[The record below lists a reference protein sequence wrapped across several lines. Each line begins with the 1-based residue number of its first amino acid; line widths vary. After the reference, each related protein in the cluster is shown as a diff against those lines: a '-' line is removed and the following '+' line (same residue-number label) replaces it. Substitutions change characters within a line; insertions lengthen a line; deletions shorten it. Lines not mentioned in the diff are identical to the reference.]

1 MTNPSSAFSSGSL
14 SSGEAAARMSPDGGA
29 SDGHGSVGSDGHGS
43 VGSDGHGSVGS
54 DGHGSPGSHGH
65 GSPGSHGH
73 GSPGSHGHG
82 SPGSHGHGS
91 PGSHGHG
98 SPGSHGHGSPGIL
111 QSSPGSD
118 GHGSP
123 GSHGHGS
130 PGILR
135 GSPGI
140 LRGSPRSPL
149 PGQGKLPPAV
159 RLDIDTEFQA
169 VRQQEKEDIKVL
181 NNQFV
186 TLIEKVQSLE
196 QQNKILTTRWNFL
209 KDQDNS
215 HSDSDI
221 KAIYEQYVSKM
232 NQEMKALNYEQ
243 ENLES
248 ELTKVLST
256 MDTFRSKYEDEIRL
270 CSGMEFTFMEL
281 KKDLDVSTL
290 HRTELEVKLKG
301 LQELLEL
308 KKTIYEQELEE
319 LLTEIK
325 DISVVL
331 GIDSCSRPDLG
342 RIVEDVRAQY
352 EALALRS
359 WEEAEAL
366 TRRKV
371 PGPCS
376 VLGEAGKDRRD
387 WPGNSWISEDGRDG
401 LALGMEEGQGTIRD
415 QLWMV
420 NPGFCYSGLSTLEE
434 PSGDGKCPSSSS
446 KSRNVTGPR
455 SHSQRGWERAPDLSP
470 GNPGDARALL
480 SLSPQLTDSSSQSGS
495 FGGHL
500 LDSRREIA
508 DLNIRIQKLRSCI
521 VSQKSQC
528 LYLEE
533 HIREAGEQG
542 EGTLR
547 DAKAKVAGLEEALQ
561 RSREHMAQLVR
572 EYQELMNIKLALDVE
587 ILTYRKL
594 VEGEENSMEQP
605 IPTVISAVHSRPKPL
620 SASTLR
626 NSRLFAQ
633 GSGHVEP
640 SRGGPGRAQ
649 DVPGTAATRTQ
660 PKFSSGAA
668 GECS

>member
-1 MTNPSSAFSSGSL
+1 MSRGTAAGSPSP
-14 SSGEAAARMSPDGGA
+14 ERRSPDGGA
-29 SDGHGSVGSDGHGS
+29 SDGRGSVGSDGLGS
-43 VGSDGHGSVGS
+43 LGSLRCSPYSPFSTDG
-54 DGHGSPGSHGH
+54 
-65 GSPGSHGH
+65 
-73 GSPGSHGHG
+73 
-82 SPGSHGHGS
+82 
-91 PGSHGHG
+91 
-98 SPGSHGHGSPGIL
+98 
-111 QSSPGSD
+111 
-118 GHGSP
+118 
-123 GSHGHGS
+123 
-130 PGILR
+130 R
-135 GSPGI
+135 
-140 LRGSPRSPL
+140 L
-149 PGQGKLPPAV
+149 PGPV
-159 RLDIDTEFQA
+159 RLDIDTDFQA

-221 KAIYEQYVSKM
+221 KAIYEQYMSKM
-232 NQEMKALNYEQ
+232 NQEMKGLNYEQ

-248 ELTKVLST
+248 ELAKVLST
-256 MDTFRSKYEDEIRL
+256 MDTFRTKYEDEIRL

-366 TRRKV
+366 TRRK
-371 PGPCS
+371 
-376 VLGEAGKDRRD
+376 
-387 WPGNSWISEDGRDG
+387 
-401 LALGMEEGQGTIRD
+401 
-415 QLWMV
+415 
-420 NPGFCYSGLSTLEE
+420 
-434 PSGDGKCPSSSS
+434 
-446 KSRNVTGPR
+446 
-455 SHSQRGWERAPDLSP
+455 
-470 GNPGDARALL
+470 
-480 SLSPQLTDSSSQSGS
+480 LTDSSSQSSS

-521 VSQKSQC
+521 VSQKSQVSPFPTFQC

-533 HIREAGEQG
+533 HICEAGEQG

-561 RSREHMAQLVR
+561 RSREHMAHLVR

-594 VEGEENSMEQP
+594 MEGEEN
-605 IPTVISAVHSRPKPL
+605 
-620 SASTLR
+620 
-626 NSRLFAQ
+626 
-633 GSGHVEP
+633 
-640 SRGGPGRAQ
+640 
-649 DVPGTAATRTQ
+649 
-660 PKFSSGAA
+660 
-668 GECS
+668 

>member
-14 SSGEAAARMSPDGGA
+14 CSGEAAARMSRGRAAESPSPERRSPDGGT
-29 SDGHGSVGSDGHGS
+29 SDGHGSLGSDGHGS
-43 VGSDGHGSVGS
+43 LGS
-54 DGHGSPGSHGH
+54 GSPGSRRC
-65 GSPGSHGH
+65 SPF
-73 GSPGSHGHG
+73 PGEG
-82 SPGSHGHGS
+82 
-91 PGSHGHG
+91 
-98 SPGSHGHGSPGIL
+98 
-111 QSSPGSD
+111 
-118 GHGSP
+118 
-123 GSHGHGS
+123 
-130 PGILR
+130 R
-135 GSPGI
+135 
-140 LRGSPRSPL
+140 
-149 PGQGKLPPAV
+149 LPPPV

-248 ELTKVLST
+248 ELAKVLST
-256 MDTFRSKYEDEIRL
+256 MDAFRSKYEDEIRL

-366 TRRKV
+366 TRRK
-371 PGPCS
+371 
-376 VLGEAGKDRRD
+376 
-387 WPGNSWISEDGRDG
+387 
-401 LALGMEEGQGTIRD
+401 
-415 QLWMV
+415 
-420 NPGFCYSGLSTLEE
+420 
-434 PSGDGKCPSSSS
+434 
-446 KSRNVTGPR
+446 
-455 SHSQRGWERAPDLSP
+455 
-470 GNPGDARALL
+470 
-480 SLSPQLTDSSSQSGS
+480 LTDSSSQPGS

-561 RSREHMAQLVR
+561 HSREHMAHLVR

-605 IPTVISAVHSRPKPL
+605 IPTIISAVHSRPRPL

-626 NSRLFAQ
+626 NSRLFAR
-633 GSGHVEP
+633 GSGPTEP
-640 SRGGPGRAQ
+640 SGGGPGRDQ
-649 DVPGTAATRTQ
+649 DVPGA
-660 PKFSSGAA
+660 PGAA
-668 GECS
+668 DTEPRPKLSPGAPGECS

>member
-1 MTNPSSAFSSGSL
+1 ML
-14 SSGEAAARMSPDGGA
+14 
-29 SDGHGSVGSDGHGS
+29 
-43 VGSDGHGSVGS
+43 
-54 DGHGSPGSHGH
+54 
-65 GSPGSHGH
+65 
-73 GSPGSHGHG
+73 
-82 SPGSHGHGS
+82 
-91 PGSHGHG
+91 
-98 SPGSHGHGSPGIL
+98 
-111 QSSPGSD
+111 
-118 GHGSP
+118 
-123 GSHGHGS
+123 
-130 PGILR
+130 
-135 GSPGI
+135 
-140 LRGSPRSPL
+140 
-149 PGQGKLPPAV
+149 
-159 RLDIDTEFQA
+159 
-169 VRQQEKEDIKVL
+169 
-181 NNQFV
+181 
-186 TLIEKVQSLE
+186 
-196 QQNKILTTRWNFL
+196 W
-209 KDQDNS
+209 
-215 HSDSDI
+215 
-221 KAIYEQYVSKM
+221 
-232 NQEMKALNYEQ
+232 ALC
-243 ENLES
+243 
-248 ELTKVLST
+248 
-256 MDTFRSKYEDEIRL
+256 RYEDEIRL

-366 TRRKV
+366 TRRK
-371 PGPCS
+371 
-376 VLGEAGKDRRD
+376 
-387 WPGNSWISEDGRDG
+387 
-401 LALGMEEGQGTIRD
+401 
-415 QLWMV
+415 
-420 NPGFCYSGLSTLEE
+420 
-434 PSGDGKCPSSSS
+434 
-446 KSRNVTGPR
+446 
-455 SHSQRGWERAPDLSP
+455 
-470 GNPGDARALL
+470 
-480 SLSPQLTDSSSQSGS
+480 LTDSSSQPGS

-508 DLNIRIQKLRSCI
+508 DLNIQIQKLRSCI

-561 RSREHMAQLVR
+561 RSREHVAHLVR

-594 VEGEENSMEQP
+594 MEGEENSMEQP

-626 NSRLFAQ
+626 NSRLFAR
-633 GSGHVEP
+633 SSEP
-640 SRGGPGRAQ
+640 SGGTRRAQ
-649 DVPGTAATRTQ
+649 DVPGTAGTPPQ
-660 PKFSSGAA
+660 LSPGAP
-668 GECS
+668 GQCS

>member
-14 SSGEAAARMSPDGGA
+14 CSGEAAARMSRGRAAGSPSPERRSPDGGT
-29 SDGHGSVGSDGHGS
+29 SDGHGSLGSDGHGS
-43 VGSDGHGSVGS
+43 LGS
-54 DGHGSPGSHGH
+54 GSPGSRRC
-65 GSPGSHGH
+65 SPF
-73 GSPGSHGHG
+73 PGEG
-82 SPGSHGHGS
+82 
-91 PGSHGHG
+91 
-98 SPGSHGHGSPGIL
+98 
-111 QSSPGSD
+111 
-118 GHGSP
+118 
-123 GSHGHGS
+123 
-130 PGILR
+130 R
-135 GSPGI
+135 
-140 LRGSPRSPL
+140 
-149 PGQGKLPPAV
+149 LPPPV

-248 ELTKVLST
+248 ELAKVLST
-256 MDTFRSKYEDEIRL
+256 MDAFRSKYEDEIRL

-366 TRRKV
+366 TRRK
-371 PGPCS
+371 
-376 VLGEAGKDRRD
+376 
-387 WPGNSWISEDGRDG
+387 
-401 LALGMEEGQGTIRD
+401 
-415 QLWMV
+415 
-420 NPGFCYSGLSTLEE
+420 
-434 PSGDGKCPSSSS
+434 
-446 KSRNVTGPR
+446 
-455 SHSQRGWERAPDLSP
+455 
-470 GNPGDARALL
+470 
-480 SLSPQLTDSSSQSGS
+480 LTDSSSQPGS

-561 RSREHMAQLVR
+561 RSREHMAHLVR

-605 IPTVISAVHSRPKPL
+605 IPTIISAVHSRPRPL

-626 NSRLFAQ
+626 NSRLFAR
-633 GSGHVEP
+633 GSGPTEP
-640 SRGGPGRAQ
+640 SGGGPGRDQ
-649 DVPGTAATRTQ
+649 DVPGA
-660 PKFSSGAA
+660 PGAA
-668 GECS
+668 DTGTRPKLSAGAPGECS

>member
-366 TRRKV
+366 TRRK
-371 PGPCS
+371 
-376 VLGEAGKDRRD
+376 
-387 WPGNSWISEDGRDG
+387 
-401 LALGMEEGQGTIRD
+401 
-415 QLWMV
+415 
-420 NPGFCYSGLSTLEE
+420 
-434 PSGDGKCPSSSS
+434 
-446 KSRNVTGPR
+446 
-455 SHSQRGWERAPDLSP
+455 
-470 GNPGDARALL
+470 
-480 SLSPQLTDSSSQSGS
+480 LTDSSSQSGS

>member
-1 MTNPSSAFSSGSL
+1 
-14 SSGEAAARMSPDGGA
+14 SPDGGA
-29 SDGHGSVGSDGHGS
+29 SDGPGSVASDG
-43 VGSDGHGSVGS
+43 
-54 DGHGSPGSHGH
+54 
-65 GSPGSHGH
+65 
-73 GSPGSHGHG
+73 
-82 SPGSHGHGS
+82 
-91 PGSHGHG
+91 
-98 SPGSHGHGSPGIL
+98 
-111 QSSPGSD
+111 
-118 GHGSP
+118 
-123 GSHGHGS
+123 
-130 PGILR
+130 R
-135 GSPGI
+135 GSSGS
-140 LRGSPRSPL
+140 LRCSPYSPL
-149 PGQGKLPPAV
+149 SRDGRLPAPV
-159 RLDIDTEFQA
+159 RLDIDTDFQA

-221 KAIYEQYVSKM
+221 KAIYEQYMSKM

-248 ELTKVLST
+248 ELAKVLST
-256 MDTFRSKYEDEIRL
+256 MDAFRSKYEDEIRL

-331 GIDSCSRPDLG
+331 GIDSCSRLDLG

-366 TRRKV
+366 TRRK
-371 PGPCS
+371 
-376 VLGEAGKDRRD
+376 
-387 WPGNSWISEDGRDG
+387 
-401 LALGMEEGQGTIRD
+401 
-415 QLWMV
+415 
-420 NPGFCYSGLSTLEE
+420 
-434 PSGDGKCPSSSS
+434 
-446 KSRNVTGPR
+446 
-455 SHSQRGWERAPDLSP
+455 
-470 GNPGDARALL
+470 
-480 SLSPQLTDSSSQSGS
+480 LTDSSSQSGS

-521 VSQKSQC
+521 VQNSLPKPPRSLSTPQC

-561 RSREHMAQLVR
+561 RSREHVAHLVR

-594 VEGEENSMEQP
+594 MEGEESSMEQP
-605 IPTVISAVHSRPKPL
+605 IPTVISAVHSRPKPRKC
-620 SASTLR
+620 SD
-626 NSRLFAQ
+626 
-633 GSGHVEP
+633 P
-640 SRGGPGRAQ
+640 SDRQ
-649 DVPGTAATRTQ
+649 
-660 PKFSSGAA
+660 
-668 GECS
+668 

>member
-1 MTNPSSAFSSGSL
+1 MTNPSCAFSGGSL
-14 SSGEAAARMSPDGGA
+14 CSGEAAASVSPSAERRSPDGGA
-29 SDGHGSVGSDGHGS
+29 SFG
-43 VGSDGHGSVGS
+43 
-54 DGHGSPGSHGH
+54 PGSGASE
-65 GSPGSHGH
+65 GPGSGASEGC
-73 GSPGSHGHG
+73 GSLGSLRC
-82 SPGSHGHGS
+82 SP
-91 PGSHGHG
+91 
-98 SPGSHGHGSPGIL
+98 
-111 QSSPGSD
+111 SSMD
-118 GHGSP
+118 RR
-123 GSHGHGS
+123 
-130 PGILR
+130 I
-135 GSPGI
+135 
-140 LRGSPRSPL
+140 
-149 PGQGKLPPAV
+149 PAPV

-221 KAIYEQYVSKM
+221 KAIYEQYMSKM

-248 ELTKVLST
+248 ELAKVLST

-331 GIDSCSRPDLG
+331 GMESCSRPELG
-342 RIVEDVRAQY
+342 RIVEEVRAQY

-366 TRRKV
+366 TRRK
-371 PGPCS
+371 
-376 VLGEAGKDRRD
+376 
-387 WPGNSWISEDGRDG
+387 
-401 LALGMEEGQGTIRD
+401 
-415 QLWMV
+415 
-420 NPGFCYSGLSTLEE
+420 
-434 PSGDGKCPSSSS
+434 
-446 KSRNVTGPR
+446 
-455 SHSQRGWERAPDLSP
+455 
-470 GNPGDARALL
+470 
-480 SLSPQLTDSSSQSGS
+480 LTDSSSQPGS

-508 DLNIRIQKLRSCI
+508 DLNIQIQKLRSCI

-547 DAKAKVAGLEEALQ
+547 DAKAKVAGLEAALQ

-594 VEGEENSMEQP
+594 MEGEENSMEQP
-605 IPTVISAVHSRPKPL
+605 IPTVISAVHSRPRPRKCCHPSDPGAGTL
-620 SASTLR
+620 LTSSLPPVPGRGVTSCPPPSFCQRPAQLPALLGAQQRPGGAGAALLGEGMGTDPRHPGSAS
-626 NSRLFAQ
+626 SSAPA
-633 GSGHVEP
+633 SP
-640 SRGGPGRAQ
+640 GP
-649 DVPGTAATRTQ
+649 
-660 PKFSSGAA
+660 
-668 GECS
+668 

>member
-1 MTNPSSAFSSGSL
+1 MSRGRAAGSPCP
-14 SSGEAAARMSPDGGA
+14 ERCSPDGGA
-29 SDGHGSVGSDGHGS
+29 SDGR
-43 VGSDGHGSVGS
+43 
-54 DGHGSPGSHGH
+54 GSPGSLRC
-65 GSPGSHGH
+65 SPY
-73 GSPGSHGHG
+73 SPFSG
-82 SPGSHGHGS
+82 
-91 PGSHGHG
+91 
-98 SPGSHGHGSPGIL
+98 
-111 QSSPGSD
+111 D
-118 GHGSP
+118 G
-123 GSHGHGS
+123 
-130 PGILR
+130 R
-135 GSPGI
+135 
-140 LRGSPRSPL
+140 L
-149 PGQGKLPPAV
+149 PAPV

-196 QQNKILTTRWNFL
+196 QQNKVLTTRWNFL

-221 KAIYEQYVSKM
+221 KAVYEQYMSKM
-232 NQEMKALNYEQ
+232 NQEMKTLNYEQ

-248 ELTKVLST
+248 ELAKVLST
-256 MDTFRSKYEDEIRL
+256 MDAFRSKYEDEIRL

-366 TRRKV
+366 TRRK
-371 PGPCS
+371 
-376 VLGEAGKDRRD
+376 
-387 WPGNSWISEDGRDG
+387 
-401 LALGMEEGQGTIRD
+401 
-415 QLWMV
+415 
-420 NPGFCYSGLSTLEE
+420 
-434 PSGDGKCPSSSS
+434 
-446 KSRNVTGPR
+446 
-455 SHSQRGWERAPDLSP
+455 
-470 GNPGDARALL
+470 
-480 SLSPQLTDSSSQSGS
+480 LTDSSSQSGS
-495 FGGHL
+495 FSGHL

-508 DLNIRIQKLRSCI
+508 DLNIQIQKLRSCI
-521 VSQKSQC
+521 VSQKSQVSPFPSLQC

-561 RSREHMAQLVR
+561 RSREHMAHLVR
-572 EYQELMNIKLALDVE
+572 EYQELMNVKLALDVE

-594 VEGEENSMEQP
+594 MEGEENSMEQP
-605 IPTVISAVHSRPKPL
+605 IPTVISAVHSRPKP
-620 SASTLR
+620 R
-626 NSRLFAQ
+626 
-633 GSGHVEP
+633 
-640 SRGGPGRAQ
+640 
-649 DVPGTAATRTQ
+649 
-660 PKFSSGAA
+660 K
-668 GECS
+668 

>member
-1 MTNPSSAFSSGSL
+1 MSRGRAAGSPSP
-14 SSGEAAARMSPDGGA
+14 ERRSPDGGA
-29 SDGHGSVGSDGHGS
+29 SDGPGSVASDGCGS
-43 VGSDGHGSVGS
+43 
-54 DGHGSPGSHGH
+54 
-65 GSPGSHGH
+65 
-73 GSPGSHGHG
+73 
-82 SPGSHGHGS
+82 
-91 PGSHGHG
+91 
-98 SPGSHGHGSPGIL
+98 L
-111 QSSPGSD
+111 
-118 GHGSP
+118 
-123 GSHGHGS
+123 
-130 PGILR
+130 
-135 GSPGI
+135 
-140 LRGSPRSPL
+140 GSPRCSPRCRDGRL
-149 PGQGKLPPAV
+149 PGPV

-221 KAIYEQYVSKM
+221 KAIYEQYMSKM

-248 ELTKVLST
+248 ELAKVLST

-366 TRRKV
+366 TRRK
-371 PGPCS
+371 
-376 VLGEAGKDRRD
+376 
-387 WPGNSWISEDGRDG
+387 
-401 LALGMEEGQGTIRD
+401 
-415 QLWMV
+415 
-420 NPGFCYSGLSTLEE
+420 
-434 PSGDGKCPSSSS
+434 
-446 KSRNVTGPR
+446 
-455 SHSQRGWERAPDLSP
+455 
-470 GNPGDARALL
+470 
-480 SLSPQLTDSSSQSGS
+480 LTDSSSQSGS

-521 VSQKSQC
+521 VSQKSQVPSPPHHTQC

-561 RSREHMAQLVR
+561 RSREHVAHLVR

-594 VEGEENSMEQP
+594 MEGEES
-605 IPTVISAVHSRPKPL
+605 
-620 SASTLR
+620 
-626 NSRLFAQ
+626 
-633 GSGHVEP
+633 
-640 SRGGPGRAQ
+640 
-649 DVPGTAATRTQ
+649 
-660 PKFSSGAA
+660 
-668 GECS
+668 